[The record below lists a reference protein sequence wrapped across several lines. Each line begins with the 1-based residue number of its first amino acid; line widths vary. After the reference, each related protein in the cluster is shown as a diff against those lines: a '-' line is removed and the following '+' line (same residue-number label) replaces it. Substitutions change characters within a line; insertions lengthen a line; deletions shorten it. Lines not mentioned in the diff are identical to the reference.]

1 VNARKVYFSLVVFS
15 RRNGRSAL
23 FLLNFLRRHKLS
35 SSMVKWRIKRVSNW
49 QFHKE
54 NSPPKDA
61 FAQRALLKEK
71 RILAPLFYIQSVFY
85 IVARAIF

>member
-1 VNARKVYFSLVVFS
+1 
-15 RRNGRSAL
+15 
-23 FLLNFLRRHKLS
+23 
-35 SSMVKWRIKRVSNW
+35 MVKWRIKRVSNW

>member
-1 VNARKVYFSLVVFS
+1 VNARKVYFSLVVFAW
-15 RRNGRSAL
+15 RNGRSTL
-23 FLLNFLRRHKLS
+23 FLLNFLRRRKLS

-61 FAQRALLKEK
+61 FAQRVLLKEK
-71 RILAPLFYIQSVFY
+71 EFSLPFFFISKAYFIL
-85 IVARAIF
+85 